1 MPNLRA
7 ESYAHLRHTARQSQ
21 LAGLVHGHKQFDRRA
36 TKIRDN
42 RFGPP
47 ERRARNSDQC
57 SQWVFQE
64 FGCRGKGN
72 VGVSGPA
79 SKTSLLPTK
88 PFRPTAI
95 ATWVRLTTPS
105 LRMISRT

>member
-42 RFGPP
+42 RFGIRQSD
-47 ERRARNSDQC
+47 EREIQINAANGFFRNSVVEGKVTSAYPGPPTRRHCCQP
-57 SQWVFQE
+57 SHSGQPQSRP
-64 FGCRGKGN
+64 GCD
-72 VGVSGPA
+72 
-79 SKTSLLPTK
+79 
-88 PFRPTAI
+88 
-95 ATWVRLTTPS
+95 
-105 LRMISRT
+105 